1 MDRRRALKTL
11 GGAIG
16 ALPAFLD
23 GARPPFGHQ
32 LAQAPRRPKLE
43 HITALA
49 GEAPARAEVRVER
62 GGPRLFLN
70 GREEFP
76 FFALSANLLATARGY
91 RDSGTRFFQPLLG
104 LDDGW
109 TGPGEYDW
117 SGVLVYLDRLL
128 GLVPDA
134 FFLPRLHLYAPAWW
148 KEAHP
153 DEIIGYALAV
163 DPAGHEMP
171 PRRLDGPFNWN
182 SSVDTRAASL
192 ASEKWRRD
200 MGAALK
206 DFLRVLER
214 SPVRSRVLGYHI
226 AGGLNGEWH
235 YTGSRYLPDT
245 GPAMARAAG
254 PLPTAEERLRTTA
267 GLLRDPARE
276 AGVIRFYERFHDR
289 VAETALEFCRVA
301 KAATGRRVL
310 VGLFYAY
317 LLENV
322 MIQEAGHL
330 APEKVLASP
339 DVDFIACPYSYQHT
353 NRTRTF
359 ERWESDVYDDS
370 DNWLGRARGV
380 GGDGGLRVLAESL
393 RRHGKLFINEMDS
406 STYLEPRR
414 STEGGSGND
423 TVQGTL
429 RILRRD
435 LALLVTAGIGGWF
448 YDFGHLDPPYKANR
462 GWYDDPPMI
471 REIRAW
477 AELGRERP
485 RLDISPAAE
494 IAAVY
499 DARSF
504 AATAH
509 WKSEEPWEGY
519 GVSIM
524 DFFNH
529 WFCTSQ
535 CRAIHRIGAPVD
547 FLYPFDL
554 EARDARR
561 YKLVLV
567 PNLFALDAA
576 RVRRLRDLLRGS
588 GATVVW
594 LYAAGFVAPDR
605 LDLGQMEALTGFAFE
620 RLDGPGPMTVR
631 LDAPEA
637 FGGVRSFGVAQSH
650 FPRFAVRAASSGS
663 EALGRWADNDGV
675 AFATRTAEGWT
686 SVYAGAGPL
695 PAEVLRALAVRA
707 GARLWSSRPDVVRAT
722 RDAAMIIATS
732 EGERTLTVHGP
743 LTPAFGGDPSAEHRL
758 TMAFGDVLA
767 FVRRRGATGPLG
779 LSDIG

>member
-23 GARPPFGHQ
+23 GARPPFEHQ
-32 LAQAPRRPKLE
+32 LVAPPRGAKLE
-43 HITALA
+43 RVAALA
-49 GEAPARAEVRVER
+49 GEPAARAEVRFER
-62 GGPRLFLN
+62 GGPRLFVN
-70 GREEFP
+70 GREELP
-76 FFALSANLLATARGY
+76 FAALSANLLATIRGY
-91 RDSGTRFFQPLLG
+91 RDAGIRFFQPLLG

-109 TGPGEYDW
+109 TGPGAYDW
-117 SGVLVYLDRLL
+117 SGVLAYLDRLL
-128 GLVPDA
+128 GVVPDA
-134 FFLPRLHLYAPAWW
+134 LFLPRLHLFAPAWW
-148 KEAHP
+148 MEAHP
-153 DEIIGYALAV
+153 AELVGYALPV
-163 DPAGHEMP
+163 DPAGHKMP
-171 PRRLDGPFNWN
+171 PRRLDGPFDWN
-182 SSVDTRAASL
+182 SAVDTRAASL
-192 ASEKWRRD
+192 ASEKWRDD

-206 DFLRVLER
+206 DFLRAMEG
-214 SPVRSRVLGYHI
+214 SPVRSRVIGYHI

-235 YTGSRYLPDT
+235 YIGSRFLPDT

-254 PLPTAEERLRTTA
+254 PVPTADERLRTTA

-276 AGVIRFYERFHDR
+276 AGVIRYYERFHDR
-289 VAETALEFCRVA
+289 AVETALEFCRVA
-301 KAATGRRVL
+301 KQATGRRVL
-310 VGLFYAY
+310 VGLFHAY

-353 NRTRTF
+353 NRTRTL
-359 ERWESDVYDDS
+359 ERWESDVYDER
-370 DNWLGRARGV
+370 DNWLGRARGI

-393 RRHGKLFINEMDS
+393 RRHGKLFWNEMDS

-423 TVQGTL
+423 TVEGTL

-435 LALLVTAGIGGWF
+435 LAQLVTAGIGGWF

-462 GWYDDPPMI
+462 GWYDDAPMI

-477 AELGRERP
+477 AGLGRERP
-485 RLDISPAAE
+485 RLDISPVAE

-509 WKSEEPWEGY
+509 WRSEEPWEGY

-529 WFCTSQ
+529 WFCASQ
-535 CRAIHRIGAPVD
+535 CRAVHRIGAPVD

-554 EARDARR
+554 APADARR
-561 YKLVLV
+561 YKLVLA
-567 PNLFALDAA
+567 PNLFALDAD

-594 LYAAGFVAPDR
+594 SYAPGYVAPDR

-620 RLDGPGPMTVR
+620 RLDEPGPMTVR

-637 FGGVRSFGVAQSH
+637 FGGVRSFGVAKSY
-650 FPRFAVRAASSGS
+650 FPRFAVRAGRPGV
-663 EALGRWADNDGV
+663 EALGRWPDNDDA
-675 AFATRTAEGWT
+675 AFASRTADGWT
-686 SVYAGAGPL
+686 SVYTGAGPL
-695 PAEVLRALAVRA
+695 PAEVLRRLAVRA
-707 GARLWSSRPDVVRAT
+707 GARLWSTRPDVVRAT

-732 EGERTLTVHGP
+732 EGERTLTLPGP
-743 LTPAFGGDPSAEHRL
+743 LAPAFGGKPAAEHRL
-758 TMAFGDVLA
+758 TMGFGDVLA
-767 FVRRRGATGPLG
+767 FIHEER
-779 LSDIG
+779 

>member
-11 GGAIG
+11 GGAFG
-16 ALPAFLD
+16 ALPTFL
-23 GARPPFGHQ
+23 GGTPRPFEHQ
-32 LAQAPRRPKLE
+32 LAPAPRRPKLE
-43 HITALA
+43 RIAALA
-49 GEAPARAEVRVER
+49 GEPPARAEVRAER
-62 GGPRLFLN
+62 GGPRLFVN

-91 RDSGTRFFQPLLG
+91 RDSGIRFLQPLHG

-117 SGVLVYLDRLL
+117 SGILVYLDQLL

-148 KEAHP
+148 KKAHP
-153 DEIIGYALAV
+153 DELIGYALAV
-163 DPAGHEMP
+163 DPAGHEMAP
-171 PRRLDGPFNWN
+171 KRLDSGFNW
-182 SSVDTRAASL
+182 SSPVDTWAASL
-192 ASEKWRRD
+192 ASETWRRD

-206 DFLRVLER
+206 DFLRVMEG
-214 SPVRSRVLGYHI
+214 SPVRSRILGYHI

-254 PLPTAEERLRTTA
+254 PLPKAEERLRTTA

-276 AGVIRFYERFHDR
+276 TGVIRLYERFHDR
-289 VAETALEFCRVA
+289 VAATALEFCRIA
-301 KAATGRRVL
+301 KAATDRRVL

-330 APEKVLASP
+330 APEKVLAAP

-353 NRTRTF
+353 NRTRMH
-359 ERWESDVYDDS
+359 ERWESDVYDES

-380 GGDGGLRVLAESL
+380 GGDGGLRVLAESV
-393 RRHGKLFINEMDS
+393 RRHGKLLINEMDS

-423 TVQGTL
+423 TVEGTL

-435 LALLVTAGIGGWF
+435 LAQLFAAGIGGWF

-462 GWYDDPPMI
+462 GWYDDAPMI

-477 AELGRERP
+477 AELGRERA

-509 WKSEEPWEGY
+509 WMSEEPWDGY

-529 WFCTSQ
+529 WLCTSQ
-535 CRAIHRIGAPVD
+535 CRAIHRIGAPAD

-554 EARDARR
+554 TAGDARR
-561 YKLVLV
+561 YKLILV
-567 PNLFALDAA
+567 PNLFALDTD
-576 RVRRLRDLLRGS
+576 RVRRLRGLLRGS
-588 GATVVW
+588 GATIVW
-594 LYAAGFVAPDR
+594 FYAPGYVGPDR
-605 LDLGQMEALTGFAFE
+605 LDLVQMEGLTGFAFRVLKE
-620 RLDGPGPMTVR
+620 PGPMTIR
-631 LDAPEA
+631 LLSPNAM
-637 FGGVRSFGVAQSH
+637 GGVRSFGVAKSY
-650 FPRFAVRAASSGS
+650 FPRFAVRAESPGV
-663 EALGRWADNDGV
+663 EPLGLWADSDNT
-675 AFATRTAEGWT
+675 ALASRTADGWT

-695 PAEVLRALAVRA
+695 PAEVLRVLASRA
-707 GARLWSSRPDVVRAT
+707 GARLWSSKPDVVRAT
-722 RDAAMIIATS
+722 MDAAMITATS
-732 EGERTLTVHGP
+732 PGERTLRFP
-743 LTPAFGGDPSAEHRL
+743 DPFAPAFGGEAAAEHRL
-758 TMAFGDVLA
+758 TMEFGDVLA
-767 FVRRRGATGPLG
+767 FVRKRG
-779 LSDIG
+779 